1 MFDIR
6 RRDFVTLLC
15 GTAAALPLT
24 ARAGRLC
31 TVMVVRGGPYYQ
43 PNSCALLYVICIR
56 LADERCG
63 SEHDNSRDEC
73 CH

>member
-24 ARAGRLC
+24 ARAQQLGQARRVGVL
-31 TVMVVRGGPYYQ
+31 M
-43 PNSCALLYVICIR
+43 A
-56 LADERCG
+56 
-63 SEHDNSRDEC
+63 
-73 CH
+73 